1 MSLTLAIK
9 KFASL
14 NAKPGGI
21 EPKKPFYL
29 PGLNGIR
36 AIAILIIVAAHTD
49 EFIYLFH
56 RHTIGIIGK
65 GVAVHAVTLFFVLS
79 GYLITYLL
87 MLEKEKFR
95 KIHYRKFYMRRALR
109 IWPVYFLMVSVT
121 YIIHI
126 HGGITPEY
134 KVITAYFLYYL
145 FFIPNIFFAA
155 GGILHPITP
164 LWSIGVEEQ
173 FYAFW
178 PFVINKAKNIL
189 GVMLAIIA
197 IYFCTKIVL
206 QYAHFTTLFKIV
218 NVTRIDSMAIGG
230 IGAYLVLE
238 RHRLLSII
246 YHRITQ
252 VICWALLIYSLIF
265 GAIHIFSIA
274 DSELYSI
281 LFLVFILNVSTN
293 PRTIISTENKVLN
306 FLGKI
311 SYGLFAYH
319 MSILFL
325 LAYLLR
331 GITFNINDTIFVI
344 GLYLLTLIVAI
355 PVAYFSYEFFEK
367 RFLNLKQKY
376 AKVKSSDT
384 GKDTQLN
391 IQNA

>member
-9 KFASL
+9 KGAFS
-14 NAKPGGI
+14 NAKRRSTAHT
-21 EPKKPFYL
+21 KPFYL

-36 AIAILIIVAAHTD
+36 AIAILIIIAAHTD
-49 EFIYLFH
+49 EFSYLFH
-56 RHTIGIIGK
+56 KHAAGIIGK
-65 GVAVHAVTLFFVLS
+65 GAAVQAVTLFFVLS

-87 MLEKEKFR
+87 ILEKEKFR

-109 IWPVYFLMVSVT
+109 IWPVYFLMVSIA
-121 YIIHI
+121 YIIHMY
-126 HGGITPEY
+126 GGITPEY
-134 KVITAYFLYYL
+134 KVMTTYFLYYL

-178 PFVINKAKNIL
+178 PFVINKAKNIV
-189 GVMLAIIA
+189 GVMLAIIG
-197 IYFCTKIVL
+197 IYFCTKVAL
-206 QYAHFTTLFKIV
+206 QYAHLTTIFKIV

-238 RHRLLSII
+238 KHRLLSII

-252 VICWALLIYSLIF
+252 MVCWAILIYSLIF

-274 DSELYSI
+274 DSEIYSV
-281 LFLVFILNVSTN
+281 LFLIFILNVSTN

-319 MSILFL
+319 MSVLFL
-325 LAYLLR
+325 LAYLFR
-331 GITFNINDTIFVI
+331 NTAFNVNNTAFVI
-344 GLYLLTLIVAI
+344 GLYILTLMVSI

-376 AKVKSSDT
+376 AKVNSSANNEST
-384 GKDTQLN
+384 GLN
-391 IQNA
+391 IQEA